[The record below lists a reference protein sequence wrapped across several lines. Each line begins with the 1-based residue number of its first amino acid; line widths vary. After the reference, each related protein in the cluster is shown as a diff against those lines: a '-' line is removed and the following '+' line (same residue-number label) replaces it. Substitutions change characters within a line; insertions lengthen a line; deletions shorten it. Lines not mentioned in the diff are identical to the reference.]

1 MFERF
6 TRDARSV
13 VSLAVGDGESSG
25 TVDSVS
31 LLLALAWLDPA
42 RDGGAAARVLHD
54 AGLDRARLEAAA
66 ATVDRPDRPAV
77 PGPGDGTSTGAG
89 GSAGEPELDA
99 AALASLGI
107 DLDAIRARAD
117 EVFGPGALDTPVV
130 TEGRRGRSRRPRF
143 SPDAKKTLELALR
156 EAVRLHDRQI
166 TSAHLLLGVLRDPA
180 SPAARTLVAAGAD
193 LAALRASAESTRDAD
208 AA

>member
-6 TRDARSV
+6 TKDARSV
-13 VSLAVGDGESSG
+13 VNLAVGDGEATG

-31 LLLALAWLDPA
+31 LLLALAWQDPG
-42 RDGGAAARVLHD
+42 DGGAAAAVLRD

-66 ATVDRPDRPAV
+66 ATVDRPDRPTADV
-77 PGPGDGTSTGAG
+77 SDGPG
-89 GSAGEPELDA
+89 SADPDLDA
-99 AALASLGI
+99 EALASLGI

-117 EVFGPGALDTPVV
+117 DVFGPGALDTPVV
-130 TEGRRGRSRRPRF
+130 AEGRRGRGRRPRF

-156 EAVRLHDRQI
+156 EAVRLRDRQI

-193 LAALRASAESTRDAD
+193 LPALRASAEQTCDAE

>member
-6 TRDARSV
+6 TKDARSV
-13 VSLAVGDGESSG
+13 VNLAVGDGEGTG

-31 LLLALAWLDPA
+31 LLLALAWPDPA
-42 RDGGAAARVLHD
+42 VDGGAAARVLQD

-66 ATVDRPDRPAV
+66 ATVDRPDRPAAARS
-77 PGPGDGTSTGAG
+77 DGSDPADP
-89 GSAGEPELDA
+89 ALDA
-99 AALASLGI
+99 EALAWLGV

-130 TEGRRGRSRRPRF
+130 AEGRRGRSRRPRF
-143 SPDAKKTLELALR
+143 SSDAKKTLELALR

-193 LAALRASAESTRDAD
+193 LSALRASAERTRDAE

>member
-6 TRDARSV
+6 TKDARSV
-13 VSLAVGDGESSG
+13 VNLAVGDGEATG

-31 LLLALAWLDPA
+31 LLLALAWQDPA
-42 RDGGAAARVLHD
+42 RDGGTAARILRD

-66 ATVDRPDRPAV
+66 TSVDRPDRPTTDASD
-77 PGPGDGTSTGAG
+77 GPGTAG
-89 GSAGEPELDA
+89 PDLDA
-99 AALASLGI
+99 EALASLGV

-130 TEGRRGRSRRPRF
+130 AEGRRGRSRRPRF
-143 SPDAKKTLELALR
+143 SADAKKTLELALR

-166 TSAHLLLGVLRDPA
+166 TSAHLLLGILRDPA

-193 LAALRASAESTRDAD
+193 LSALRASAEQTRDAE

>member
-6 TRDARSV
+6 TKDARSV
-13 VSLAVGDGESSG
+13 VSLAVGDGEATG

-31 LLLALAWLDPA
+31 LLLALAWQDPTHDA
-42 RDGGAAARVLHD
+42 GAGALTLRD

-66 ATVDRPDRPAV
+66 ATVDRPDRPTPPA
-77 PGPGDGTSTGAG
+77 PDGSGPAD
-89 GSAGEPELDA
+89 PVLDP

-117 EVFGPGALDTPVV
+117 DVFGPGALDTPVV
-130 TEGRRGRSRRPRF
+130 AEGRRGRSRRPRF
-143 SPDAKKTLELALR
+143 SSDAKKVLELALR

-166 TSAHLLLGVLRDPA
+166 TSAHLLLGVLRDPR
-180 SPAARTLVAAGAD
+180 SPSGRTLPAAGAD
-193 LAALRASAESTRDAD
+193 LAALRASAERARAAD